1 MARRLS
7 ASLWRTVVQAGS
19 PWQRRT
25 GASALAVGVIVV
37 HGCVADR
44 IAEQMSDFSVDMAMP
59 PRIEVA
65 YVREMEPSAPPV
77 AAPAP
82 PAPVAPKTR
91 RTKGAAAS
99 ASAPAAMAPAEPEA
113 PPPEPAPAPP
123 PPEPAP
129 VVAAAASAPTEPL
142 VVASAV
148 SAASAVDSPN
158 TTDRFAWPGSTKVS
172 YVLTGNYRG
181 EIHGTAQVEWIRVG
195 LRYQMN
201 LDVTVGLPFAP
212 LYQRRMTSE
221 GQLTPQGLMPERY
234 DEESKVA
241 FKDPR
246 RYTLRFEPDSVLL
259 PDGSRRERW
268 LGMQDSVSQFPQ
280 LTYLFT
286 THPALLAAGNT
297 IEMPLALAPRSV
309 KRWTY
314 DVLEPETLATPFG
327 AVDTLHLKPRSVST
341 KAGGDLSVEIWFAPA
356 LAYLPAR
363 IRIQQDVDTFLDLMI
378 KRKPQLAQQ

>member
-19 PWQRRT
+19 PWQRRV
-25 GASALAVGVIVV
+25 GASALAVGVAVV

-44 IAEQMSDFSVDMAMP
+44 VAEQMSDFSVDMAMP

-82 PAPVAPKTR
+82 LAPKAR

-99 ASAPAAMAPAEPEA
+99 ASAPQAVAPAEPEM
-113 PPPEPAPAPP
+113 PPEPAPAPP

-129 VVAAAASAPTEPL
+129 VVATAASAPTEPL
-142 VVASAV
+142 VIASAA

-201 LDVTVGLPFAP
+201 LDVTVGFPFAP
-212 LYQRRMTSE
+212 LYRRRMTSE
-221 GQLTPQGLMPERY
+221 GQLTPLGLLPERY

-241 FKDPR
+241 FKDAR
-246 RYTLRFEPDSVLL
+246 RYTLRFEPDVVVL

-286 THPALLAAGNT
+286 RHPELLTPGNT

-309 KRWTY
+309 KRWVY
-314 DVLEPETLATPFG
+314 DVLEQETLATPFG
-327 AVDTLHLKPRSVST
+327 AVDTIHLKPRFVAAKS
-341 KAGGDLSVEIWFAPA
+341 GGDLAVEIWFAPA
-356 LAYLPAR
+356 LAHLPAR
-363 IRIQQDVDTFLDLMI
+363 IRIQQDVDTFIDLMI
-378 KRKPQLAQQ
+378 KRKPQLAAP

>member
-1 MARRLS
+1 HDRADVGCERAAAGCRAAQGMARRLS

-19 PWQRRT
+19 PWQRRV
-25 GASALAVGVIVV
+25 GVLALAVGVAVV

-44 IAEQMSDFSVDMAMP
+44 VAEQMSDFSVDTAMP

-82 PAPVAPKTR
+82 PAPVVPKARQAKRAP
-91 RTKGAAAS
+91 GAAS
-99 ASAPAAMAPAEPEA
+99 APLAVAQAEPEA
-113 PPPEPAPAPP
+113 PPPEAAAPEP
-123 PPEPAP
+123 PPEPVPA
-129 VVAAAASAPTEPL
+129 VAAASAPAEPL
-142 VVASAV
+142 VVASAA

-158 TTDRFAWPGSTKVS
+158 MTDRFAWPGSTKVS

-221 GQLTPQGLMPERY
+221 GQLTPQGLLPERY

-246 RYTLRFEPDSVLL
+246 RYTLRFEPDSVVL

-286 THPALLAAGNT
+286 TH
-297 IEMPLALAPRSV
+297 
-309 KRWTY
+309 
-314 DVLEPETLATPFG
+314 
-327 AVDTLHLKPRSVST
+327 
-341 KAGGDLSVEIWFAPA
+341 
-356 LAYLPAR
+356 
-363 IRIQQDVDTFLDLMI
+363 
-378 KRKPQLAQQ
+378 